1 MNEPSQR
8 SLVVGASGGLGRA
21 ICTRLARRGDDIG
34 LLAREPTR
42 LQSAFDLVR
51 DEGAKARSLSAD
63 VLDFSEVV
71 RAVQTFGEW
80 AGGVD
85 HLIFA
90 AGRFKAIGPVSV
102 CDPTDWRLDLE
113 TSTMGAFHST
123 RAALP
128 YLRASRHP
136 TISILVGPGHRKAL
150 PNGSAYSSAQAALV
164 RLVETLSI
172 ELRPFTIPVY
182 AVFPGIA
189 PTPLIQHI
197 LESTEGRKWLP
208 SFTESFAEGKEVEPE
223 VVGEMIQ
230 WLTDRRPTELSGR
243 VVFAPVPP
251 DLLETR
257 LEVIQKEDRHRLR
270 LS

>member
-1 MNEPSQR
+1 MNEPSHR
-8 SLVVGASGGLGRA
+8 SLVIGASGGLGRA
-21 ICTRLARRGDDIG
+21 ICTRLARRGDSIG
-34 LLAREPTR
+34 LLAREATR
-42 LQSAFDLVR
+42 LQSVVDLVR
-51 DEGAKARSLSAD
+51 DEGSLARGLSAD
-63 VLDFSEVV
+63 VLDSEQVGRAV
-71 RAVQTFGEW
+71 RAYGDW

-85 HLIFA
+85 HLVFA
-90 AGRFKAIGPVSV
+90 AGRFRAIGPVDV
-102 CDPTDWRLDLE
+102 CDPNEWRLDLE
-113 TSTMGAFHST
+113 TSTLGAFHCI
-123 RAALP
+123 RAVLP
-128 YLRASRHP
+128 YLKASKRP
-136 TISILVGPGHRKAL
+136 TLSILVGPGHRKAL

-164 RLVETLSI
+164 RLVETLST
-172 ELRPFTIPVY
+172 ELQPFAIPVY

-189 PTPLIQHI
+189 PTPLTQHI

-208 SFTESFAEGKEVEPE
+208 GFTESFAEGKEVEPE

-257 LEVIQKEDRHRLR
+257 LKVIQREDRHRLR